1 MGKRQAYDRRAGPV
15 KEARPCGIR
24 GERSGRWGY
33 PPLPICDT
41 VASPV
46 RYPRAMSDPLL
57 TLREYAKLAPWN
69 IRDLATLSGGILE
82 ASGVTPINAA
92 AQSQP
97 SDRTI
102 RFYVTRHLMSA
113 PDGRGTAATYG
124 YRHLLQLLGIKLR
137 QMEGATLTVIT
148 KELAESPGD
157 VLEKRVASSLGSLPA
172 PNELTF
178 EPSTAPRGRVAR
190 AMSHWHQKSEAADAQ
205 ARGASQTPPGLEAGA
220 WYRVGVG
227 DGVEVALRHDHPAA
241 RTGANRKR
249 AAEAV
254 ARALRETSWEGEP

>member
-1 MGKRQAYDRRAGPV
+1 
-15 KEARPCGIR
+15 
-24 GERSGRWGY
+24 
-33 PPLPICDT
+33 
-41 VASPV
+41 
-46 RYPRAMSDPLL
+46 MSDPLL

-137 QMEGATLTVIT
+137 QMEGATLMVIA

-157 VLEKRVASSLGSLPA
+157 VLEKRVAASLGSLPA
-172 PNELTF
+172 PTELKLEASF
-178 EPSTAPRGRVAR
+178 APRGRVAR
-190 AMSHWHQKSEAADAQ
+190 ALSRWHQRAGPEAPALGRSDEPVALQ
-205 ARGASQTPPGLEAGA
+205 DGA
-220 WYRVGVG
+220 WYRVGVA

-241 RTGANRKR
+241 RTAATRKR
-249 AAEAV
+249 AADAV
-254 ARALRETSWEGEP
+254 ARALREAAWEGEP

>member
-1 MGKRQAYDRRAGPV
+1 
-15 KEARPCGIR
+15 
-24 GERSGRWGY
+24 
-33 PPLPICDT
+33 
-41 VASPV
+41 
-46 RYPRAMSDPLL
+46 MSDPLL

-82 ASGVTPINAA
+82 ASGVTPINVA

-124 YRHLLQLLGIKLR
+124 YRHLLQLLAIKLR

-148 KELAESPGD
+148 RELAESPGD

-172 PNELTF
+172 PNELVL
-178 EPSTAPRGRVAR
+178 EPSFAPRGRVAR
-190 AMSHWHQKSEAADAQ
+190 ALSRWHARPDGPNVRPNGRAEDA
-205 ARGASQTPPGLEAGA
+205 PPLEEDA
-220 WYRVGVG
+220 WYRLGVG
-227 DGVEVALRHDHPAA
+227 DGIEVALRHDHPAA
-241 RTGANRKR
+241 RSGASRKR

-254 ARALRETSWEGEP
+254 ARALREAAWEGEP

>member
-1 MGKRQAYDRRAGPV
+1 
-15 KEARPCGIR
+15 
-24 GERSGRWGY
+24 
-33 PPLPICDT
+33 
-41 VASPV
+41 
-46 RYPRAMSDPLL
+46 MSDPLL

-82 ASGVTPINAA
+82 ASGVTPINVA

-124 YRHLLQLLGIKLR
+124 YRHLLQLLAIKLR

-148 KELAESPGD
+148 RELAESPGD

-172 PNELTF
+172 PHELALEPTF
-178 EPSTAPRGRVAR
+178 APRGRVAR
-190 AMSHWHQKSEAADAQ
+190 ALSRWHPHAATADGRTGGRTNEPMSLQE
-205 ARGASQTPPGLEAGA
+205 GA
-220 WYRVGVG
+220 WYRLGVD

-241 RTGANRKR
+241 RSGASRKR

-254 ARALRETSWEGEP
+254 ARALREAAWEGEP